1 MFEED
6 WMMRQVENM
15 VNFLTA
21 MALKKKSSKYQVLNN
36 DSSKDTDT
44 LHLKLI
50 ELISSGKINEAENLL
65 FENIDKN
72 NKRYL
77 EVAIDFYSRLNDLD
91 NKTLE
96 KDGFSREEIEEGLKD
111 IAEMFGYPT
120 LQI

>member
-21 MALKKKSSKYQVLNN
+21 MALKKKSSKYEVLNN

-50 ELISSGKINEAENLL
+50 ELISSCKINEAENLL
-65 FENIDKN
+65 FESIDKN

-77 EVAIDFYSRLNDLD
+77 EVAIDFYSRVNDLD
-91 NKTLE
+91 NKALE
-96 KDGFSREEIEEGLKD
+96 KSEFSREEIEEGLKD
-111 IAEMFGYPT
+111 IADIFGIVT
-120 LQI
+120 I